1 MDTLLNIL
9 LPLSIG
15 SVFLVL
21 VLGIF
26 NMIRKGSSHK
36 SQNLMRLRVITQFI
50 AIIVVVIYFYYKK

>member
-50 AIIVVVIYFYYKK
+50 AIIVVIIYFYYKK

>member
-1 MDTLLNIL
+1 
-9 LPLSIG
+9 
-15 SVFLVL
+15 LVL

>member
-36 SQNLMRLRVITQFI
+36 SQNLMRLRVVTQFI